1 MFDNL
6 SSKITS
12 VLNKLTSKGRITEQ
26 DIDSTLREVR
36 LALLEADVN
45 FKVARDLMN
54 NIREKSLNADLLN
67 NITPGQQIIKITHE
81 EFTNILGK
89 TNHKI
94 LFSEQSPSVILLV
107 GLNGSGKTTTAA
119 KLAKRL
125 SDSGQKP
132 FLVPADLARPAAVT
146 QLISLSENL
155 GLEAYKPDL
164 NSTPV
169 EVCKNA
175 ILQSN
180 KANAAWTIIDTA
192 GRLQVDDE
200 LMNEL
205 KNIKD
210 QVRPDEVLLVVDS
223 MTGQESVNVA
233 QSFNEYVGLTGLI
246 LSKLDGDA
254 RGGAALSITSVTGV
268 PIKFIGTGERPDA
281 LEQFHPDRLASR
293 ILGMGDIVTLAEKA
307 QKNFDQTK
315 TLELEKKMRQSTFDL
330 EDFLGQL
337 DSLKS
342 MGPLGDVLGMI
353 PGMGKLSS
361 KLDDASVNERHLS
374 QIQAIILSMTVD
386 ERRDPNLINGS
397 RKKRIAKGSGTSP
410 QQVNQLL
417 NQFSQTRKL
426 MKQMNSGQGFKAM
439 QRLLR

>member
-1 MFDNL
+1 MFENL
-6 SSKITS
+6 SD
-12 VLNKLTSKGRITEQ
+12 KLTHALKVLGNKGRITEK
-26 DIDSTLREVR
+26 DLDFAMREIR

-45 FKVARDLMN
+45 FKVVKSLIAKIKERAVGADIL
-54 NIREKSLNADLLN
+54 ESLNAHN
-67 NITPGQQIIKITHE
+67 QIVKITNDE
-81 EFTNILGK
+81 LTSILTGESHSLDRRA
-89 TNHKI
+89 NNGSI
-94 LFSEQSPSVILLV
+94 LIV
-107 GLNGSGKTTTAA
+107 GLNGAGKTTTAA

-125 SDSGQKP
+125 NDSKEKP
-132 FLVPADLARPAAVT
+132 FLVPADLARPAAVK
-146 QLISLSENL
+146 QLISLSEKM
-155 GLEAYKPDL
+155 GIEVHQSEL
-164 NSTPV
+164 NSSPLK
-169 EVCKNA
+169 VCKTA
-175 ILQSN
+175 LAYSN
-180 KANAAWTIIDTA
+180 KINATWTIIDTA

-205 KNIKD
+205 KAIKD
-210 QVRPDEVLLVVDS
+210 EVKPDEVLLVVDA

-233 QSFNEYVGLTGLI
+233 QSFNQYVGLTGLI

-268 PIKFIGTGERPDA
+268 PIKFIGTGENPDA
-281 LEQFHPDRLASR
+281 LEPFHPDRLASR
-293 ILGMGDIVTLAEKA
+293 ILGMGDLITLAEKA
-307 QKNFDQTK
+307 QKNFDETK

-353 PGMGKLSS
+353 PGMNKLSS
-361 KLDDASVNERHLS
+361 KLEDASLNEHHLS
-374 QIQAIILSMTVD
+374 QIQAIIFSMTVD
-386 ERRDPNLINGS
+386 ERRNPNLINGS

-417 NQFSQTRKL
+417 NQFNQTRKL
-426 MKQMNSGQGFKAM
+426 MKQMNSGKGFKAM

>member
-1 MFDNL
+1 MFENL
-6 SSKITS
+6 SD
-12 VLNKLTSKGRITEQ
+12 KLTHALKVLGNKGRITEK
-26 DIDSTLREVR
+26 DLDFAMREIR

-45 FKVARDLMN
+45 FKVVKSLIAKIKERAVGADIL
-54 NIREKSLNADLLN
+54 ESLNAHN
-67 NITPGQQIIKITHE
+67 QIVKITNDE
-81 EFTNILGK
+81 LTSILTGESHSLDRRA
-89 TNHKI
+89 NNGSI
-94 LFSEQSPSVILLV
+94 LIV
-107 GLNGSGKTTTAA
+107 GLNGAGKTTTAA

-125 SDSGQKP
+125 NDSKEKP
-132 FLVPADLARPAAVT
+132 FLVPADLARPAAVK
-146 QLISLSENL
+146 QLISLSEKM
-155 GLEAYKPDL
+155 GIEVHQSEL
-164 NSTPV
+164 NSSPLQ
-169 EVCKNA
+169 VCKTA
-175 ILQSN
+175 LAYSN
-180 KANAAWTIIDTA
+180 KINATWTIIDTA

-205 KNIKD
+205 KAIKD
-210 QVRPDEVLLVVDS
+210 EVKPDEVLLVVDA

-233 QSFNEYVGLTGLI
+233 QSFNQYLGLTGLI

-254 RGGAALSITSVTGV
+254 RGGAALSITSVTGI
-268 PIKFIGTGERPDA
+268 PIKFIGTGENPDA
-281 LEQFHPDRLASR
+281 LEPFHPDRLASR
-293 ILGMGDIVTLAEKA
+293 ILGMGDLITLAEKA
-307 QKNFDQTK
+307 QKNFDETK

-353 PGMGKLSS
+353 PGMNKLSS
-361 KLDDASVNERHLS
+361 KLEDASLNEHHLS
-374 QIQAIILSMTVD
+374 QIQAIIFSMTVD
-386 ERRDPNLINGS
+386 ERRNPNLINGS

-417 NQFSQTRKL
+417 NQFNQTRKL

>member
-1 MFDNL
+1 MFENL
-6 SSKITS
+6 SD
-12 VLNKLTSKGRITEQ
+12 KLTHALKILSNKGRITEK
-26 DIDSTLREVR
+26 DLDVAMREIR

-45 FKVARDLMN
+45 FKVVKTLIARIKERAVGTDIL
-54 NIREKSLNADLLN
+54 ESLNAHN
-67 NITPGQQIIKITHE
+67 QIVKITNDE
-81 EFTNILGK
+81 LTSILSGESHSL
-89 TNHKI
+89 HK
-94 LFSEQSPSVILLV
+94 SSDNASILLV
-107 GLNGSGKTTTAA
+107 GLNGAGKTTTAA
-119 KLAKRL
+119 KLAKQL
-125 SDSGQKP
+125 SDSGEKP
-132 FLVPADLARPAAVT
+132 LLVPADLARPAAVN
-146 QLISLSENL
+146 QLVSLSERL
-155 GLEAYKPDL
+155 GLEFYESDL
-164 NSTPV
+164 NSTPLK
-169 EVCKNA
+169 VCQSA
-175 ILQSN
+175 IAHGN
-180 KANAAWTIIDTA
+180 KIDASWTIIDTA

-205 KNIKD
+205 KSIKK
-210 QVRPDEVLLVVDS
+210 QVNPDEVLLVVDA

-268 PIKFIGTGERPDA
+268 PIKFIGTGEHPDA
-281 LEQFHPDRLASR
+281 LEPFHPDRLASR

-307 QKNFDQTK
+307 QKNFDHTK

-337 DSLKS
+337 NSLKT
-342 MGPLGDVLGMI
+342 MGPLGDILGMI
-353 PGMGKLSS
+353 PGMNKLSS
-361 KLDDASVNERHLS
+361 KLDDAGVNEHHLS
-374 QIQAIILSMTVD
+374 QIEAIILSMTAD
-386 ERRDPNLINGS
+386 ERRTPNLINGS

>member
-1 MFDNL
+1 MFENL
-6 SSKITS
+6 SD
-12 VLNKLTSKGRITEQ
+12 KLTNALKALSNKGRITEK
-26 DIDSTLREVR
+26 DLDVAMREIR

-45 FKVARDLMN
+45 FKVVKTLIARIKERAVGADIL
-54 NIREKSLNADLLN
+54 ETLNAHN
-67 NITPGQQIIKITHE
+67 QIVKITNDE
-81 EFTNILGK
+81 LTSILSGDSH
-89 TNHKI
+89 TLHK
-94 LFSEQSPSVILLV
+94 PSNNAAILLV
-107 GLNGSGKTTTAA
+107 GLNGAGKTTTAA

-125 SDSGQKP
+125 SDSGQKS

-146 QLISLSENL
+146 QLISLSEEL
-155 GLEAYKPDL
+155 GLDVYKSDL
-164 NSTPV
+164 NSTPI
-169 EVCKNA
+169 EVCKNG
-175 ILQSN
+175 IEQGKKIDTS
-180 KANAAWTIIDTA
+180 WTIIDTA

-210 QVRPDEVLLVVDS
+210 QVNPDEVLLVVDA

-254 RGGAALSITSVTGV
+254 KGGAALSITSVTGV
-268 PIKFIGTGERPDA
+268 PIKFIGTGEHPDA
-281 LEQFHPDRLASR
+281 LEQFHPERLASR

-315 TLELEKKMRQSTFDL
+315 TLELEKKMRQSSFDL

-342 MGPLGDVLGMI
+342 MGPLGDILGMI
-353 PGMGKLSS
+353 PGMNKLSS

-374 QIQAIILSMTVD
+374 HIEAIILSMTTD
-386 ERRDPNLINGS
+386 ERRNPNLINGS

-426 MKQMNSGQGFKAM
+426 MKQMNSGQGIKAM

>member
-1 MFDNL
+1 MFENL
-6 SSKITS
+6 S
-12 VLNKLTSKGRITEQ
+12 NKLTQTLKILSNKGRITEK
-26 DIDSTLREVR
+26 DLDVAMREIR

-45 FKVARDLMN
+45 FKVVKNLIARIKERAVGSDIL
-54 NIREKSLNADLLN
+54 ESLNAHN
-67 NITPGQQIIKITHE
+67 QIVKITNDE
-81 EFTNILGK
+81 LTSILTGNSHSLDK
-89 TNHKI
+89 NSDNST
-94 LFSEQSPSVILLV
+94 ILLV
-107 GLNGSGKTTTAA
+107 GLNGAGKTTTAA
-119 KLAKRL
+119 KLAKHL

-155 GLEAYKPDL
+155 RLEAYKPDL

-175 ILQSN
+175 IRQSN
-180 KANAAWTIIDTA
+180 KVDAAWTIIDTA
-192 GRLQVDDE
+192 GRLQVDED

-210 QVRPDEVLLVVDS
+210 QVRPDEVLLVVDA

-281 LEQFHPDRLASR
+281 IEQFHPDRLASR

-307 QKNFDQTK
+307 QKNFDQSK

-353 PGMGKLSS
+353 PGMSKLSS
-361 KLDDASVNERHLS
+361 KLDDASVNERHIS

-386 ERRDPNLINGS
+386 ERRNPNLINGS
-397 RKKRIAKGSGTSP
+397 RKKRIARGSGTSA

-417 NQFSQTRKL
+417 NQFTQTRKL

>member
-1 MFDNL
+1 MFENL
-6 SSKITS
+6 SD
-12 VLNKLTSKGRITEQ
+12 KLTHALKVLGNKGRITEK
-26 DIDSTLREVR
+26 DLDFAMREIR

-45 FKVARDLMN
+45 FKVVKSLIAKIKERAVGADIL
-54 NIREKSLNADLLN
+54 ESLNAHN
-67 NITPGQQIIKITHE
+67 QIVKITNDE
-81 EFTNILGK
+81 LTSILTGESHSLDRRA
-89 TNHKI
+89 NNGSI
-94 LFSEQSPSVILLV
+94 LIV
-107 GLNGSGKTTTAA
+107 GLNGAGKTTTAA

-125 SDSGQKP
+125 NDSKEKP
-132 FLVPADLARPAAVT
+132 FLVPADLARPAAVK
-146 QLISLSENL
+146 QLISLSEKM
-155 GLEAYKPDL
+155 GIEVHQSEL
-164 NSTPV
+164 NSSPLK
-169 EVCKNA
+169 VCKTA
-175 ILQSN
+175 LAYSN
-180 KANAAWTIIDTA
+180 KINATWTIIDTA

-205 KNIKD
+205 KAIKD
-210 QVRPDEVLLVVDS
+210 EVKPDEVLLVVDA

-233 QSFNEYVGLTGLI
+233 QSFNQYLGLTGLI

-254 RGGAALSITSVTGV
+254 RGGAALSITSVTGI
-268 PIKFIGTGERPDA
+268 PIKFIGTGENPDA
-281 LEQFHPDRLASR
+281 LEPFHPDRLASR
-293 ILGMGDIVTLAEKA
+293 ILGMGDLITLAEKA
-307 QKNFDQTK
+307 QKNFDETK

-353 PGMGKLSS
+353 PGMNKLSS
-361 KLDDASVNERHLS
+361 KLEDASLNEHHLS
-374 QIQAIILSMTVD
+374 QIQAIIFSMTVD
-386 ERRDPNLINGS
+386 ERRNPNLINGS

-417 NQFSQTRKL
+417 NQFNQTRKL

>member
-1 MFDNL
+1 MFENL
-6 SSKITS
+6 SD
-12 VLNKLTSKGRITEQ
+12 KLTHALKVLGNKGRITEK
-26 DIDSTLREVR
+26 DLDFAMREIR

-45 FKVARDLMN
+45 FKVVKSLIAKIKERAVGADIL
-54 NIREKSLNADLLN
+54 ESLNAHN
-67 NITPGQQIIKITHE
+67 QIVKITNDE
-81 EFTNILGK
+81 LTSILTGESHSLDRRA
-89 TNHKI
+89 NNGSI
-94 LFSEQSPSVILLV
+94 LIV
-107 GLNGSGKTTTAA
+107 GLNGAGKTTTAA

-125 SDSGQKP
+125 NDSKEKP
-132 FLVPADLARPAAVT
+132 FLVPADLARPAAVK
-146 QLISLSENL
+146 QLISLSEKM
-155 GLEAYKPDL
+155 GIEVHQSEL
-164 NSTPV
+164 NSSPLK
-169 EVCKNA
+169 VCKTA
-175 ILQSN
+175 LAYSN
-180 KANAAWTIIDTA
+180 KINATWTIIDTA

-205 KNIKD
+205 KAIKD
-210 QVRPDEVLLVVDS
+210 EVKPDEVLLVVDA

-233 QSFNEYVGLTGLI
+233 QSFNQYLGLTGLI

-268 PIKFIGTGERPDA
+268 PIKFIGTGENPDA
-281 LEQFHPDRLASR
+281 LEPFHPDRLASR
-293 ILGMGDIVTLAEKA
+293 ILGMGDLITLAEKA
-307 QKNFDQTK
+307 QKNFDETK

-353 PGMGKLSS
+353 PGMNKLSS
-361 KLDDASVNERHLS
+361 KLEDASLNEHHLS
-374 QIQAIILSMTVD
+374 QIQAIIFSMTVD
-386 ERRDPNLINGS
+386 ERRNPNLINGS

-417 NQFSQTRKL
+417 NQFNQTRKL

>member
-1 MFDNL
+1 MFENL
-6 SSKITS
+6 S
-12 VLNKLTSKGRITEQ
+12 NKLTQTLKTLSNKGRITEK
-26 DIDSTLREVR
+26 DLDVAMREIR

-45 FKVARDLMN
+45 FKVVKNLIVRIKERAVGSDIL
-54 NIREKSLNADLLN
+54 ESLNAHN
-67 NITPGQQIIKITHE
+67 QIVKITNDE
-81 EFTNILGK
+81 LTSILTGTSHSLDK
-89 TNHKI
+89 NSDKST
-94 LFSEQSPSVILLV
+94 ILLV
-107 GLNGSGKTTTAA
+107 GLNGAGKTTTAA
-119 KLAKRL
+119 KLAKHL

-155 GLEAYKPDL
+155 RLEAYKPDL

-175 ILQSN
+175 IRQSN
-180 KANAAWTIIDTA
+180 KVDAAWTIIDTA

-210 QVRPDEVLLVVDS
+210 QVRPDEVLLVVDA

-353 PGMGKLSS
+353 PGMSKLSS
-361 KLDDASVNERHLS
+361 KLDDASVNERHIS

-386 ERRDPNLINGS
+386 ERRNPNLINGS
-397 RKKRIAKGSGTSP
+397 RKKRIARGSGTSA

-417 NQFSQTRKL
+417 NQFTQTRKL

>member
-1 MFDNL
+1 MFENL
-6 SSKITS
+6 SD
-12 VLNKLTSKGRITEQ
+12 KLTHALKALSNKGRITEK
-26 DIDSTLREVR
+26 DLDVAMREIR

-45 FKVARDLMN
+45 FKVVKTLIARIKERAVGADVL
-54 NIREKSLNADLLN
+54 ETLNAHN
-67 NITPGQQIIKITHE
+67 QIVKITNDE
-81 EFTNILGK
+81 LTSILSGDSH
-89 TNHKI
+89 TLHK
-94 LFSEQSPSVILLV
+94 PSNNASILLV
-107 GLNGSGKTTTAA
+107 GLNGAGKTTTAA
-119 KLAKRL
+119 KLAKHL
-125 SDSGQKP
+125 SDSGQKS

-146 QLISLSENL
+146 QLISLSEEL
-155 GLEAYKPDL
+155 GLEVYKSDL
-164 NSTPV
+164 NSTPI
-169 EVCKNA
+169 EVCKNGIDQGKKIDA
-175 ILQSN
+175 S
-180 KANAAWTIIDTA
+180 WTIIDTA

-210 QVRPDEVLLVVDS
+210 HVSPDEVLLVVDA

-268 PIKFIGTGERPDA
+268 PIKFIGTGEHPDA
-281 LEQFHPDRLASR
+281 LEQFHPDRLSSR

-315 TLELEKKMRQSTFDL
+315 TLELEKKMRQSSFDL

-342 MGPLGDVLGMI
+342 MGPLGDILGMI
-353 PGMGKLSS
+353 PGMNKLSS

-374 QIQAIILSMTVD
+374 HIEAIILSMTID
-386 ERRDPNLINGS
+386 ERRNPNLINGS

-426 MKQMNSGQGFKAM
+426 MKQMNSGQGIKAM

>member
-1 MFDNL
+1 MFENL
-6 SSKITS
+6 SD
-12 VLNKLTSKGRITEQ
+12 KLTHALKVLGNKGRITEK
-26 DIDSTLREVR
+26 DLDFAMREIR

-45 FKVARDLMN
+45 FKVVKSLIAKIKERAVGADIL
-54 NIREKSLNADLLN
+54 ESLNAHN
-67 NITPGQQIIKITHE
+67 QIVKITNDE
-81 EFTNILGK
+81 LTSILTGESHSLDRRA
-89 TNHKI
+89 NNGSI
-94 LFSEQSPSVILLV
+94 LIV
-107 GLNGSGKTTTAA
+107 GLNGAGKTTTAA

-125 SDSGQKP
+125 NDSKEKP
-132 FLVPADLARPAAVT
+132 FLVPADLARPAAVK
-146 QLISLSENL
+146 QLISLSEKM
-155 GLEAYKPDL
+155 GIEVHQSEL
-164 NSTPV
+164 NSSPLQ
-169 EVCKNA
+169 VCKTA
-175 ILQSN
+175 LAYSN
-180 KANAAWTIIDTA
+180 KINATWTIIDTA

-205 KNIKD
+205 KAIKD
-210 QVRPDEVLLVVDS
+210 EVKPDEVLLVVDA

-233 QSFNEYVGLTGLI
+233 QSFNQYVGLTGLI

-254 RGGAALSITSVTGV
+254 RGVAALSITSVTGV
-268 PIKFIGTGERPDA
+268 PIKFIGTGENPDA
-281 LEQFHPDRLASR
+281 LEPFHPDRLASR
-293 ILGMGDIVTLAEKA
+293 ILGMGDLITLAEKA
-307 QKNFDQTK
+307 QKNFDETK

-353 PGMGKLSS
+353 PGMNKLSS
-361 KLDDASVNERHLS
+361 KLEDASLNEHHLS
-374 QIQAIILSMTVD
+374 QIQAIIFSMTVD
-386 ERRDPNLINGS
+386 ERRNPNLINGS

-417 NQFSQTRKL
+417 NQFNQTRKL

>member
-1 MFDNL
+1 MFENL
-6 SSKITS
+6 S
-12 VLNKLTSKGRITEQ
+12 NKLTQTLKILSNKGRITEK
-26 DIDSTLREVR
+26 DLDVAMREIR

-45 FKVARDLMN
+45 FKVVKNLIARIKERAVGSDIL
-54 NIREKSLNADLLN
+54 ESLNAHN
-67 NITPGQQIIKITHE
+67 QIVKITNDE
-81 EFTNILGK
+81 LTSILTGTSHSLDK
-89 TNHKI
+89 NSDKST
-94 LFSEQSPSVILLV
+94 ILLV
-107 GLNGSGKTTTAA
+107 GLNGAGKTTTAA
-119 KLAKRL
+119 KLAKHL

-155 GLEAYKPDL
+155 RLEAYKPDL

-175 ILQSN
+175 IRQSN
-180 KANAAWTIIDTA
+180 KVDAAWTIIDTA

-210 QVRPDEVLLVVDS
+210 QVRPDEVLLVVDA

-353 PGMGKLSS
+353 PGMSKLSS
-361 KLDDASVNERHLS
+361 KLDDASVNERHIS

-386 ERRDPNLINGS
+386 ERRNPNLINGS
-397 RKKRIAKGSGTSP
+397 RKKRIARGSGTSA

-417 NQFSQTRKL
+417 NQFTQTRKL

>member
-1 MFDNL
+1 MFENL
-6 SSKITS
+6 SD
-12 VLNKLTSKGRITEQ
+12 KLTHALKVLGNKGRITEK
-26 DIDSTLREVR
+26 DLDFAMREIR

-45 FKVARDLMN
+45 FKVVKSLIAKIKERAVGADIL
-54 NIREKSLNADLLN
+54 ESLNAHN
-67 NITPGQQIIKITHE
+67 QIVKITNDE
-81 EFTNILGK
+81 LTSILTGESHSLDRRA
-89 TNHKI
+89 NNGSI
-94 LFSEQSPSVILLV
+94 LIV
-107 GLNGSGKTTTAA
+107 GLNGAGKTTTAA

-125 SDSGQKP
+125 NDSKEKP
-132 FLVPADLARPAAVT
+132 FLVPADLARPAAVK
-146 QLISLSENL
+146 QLISLSEKM
-155 GLEAYKPDL
+155 GIEVHQSEL
-164 NSTPV
+164 NSSPLQ
-169 EVCKNA
+169 VCKTA
-175 ILQSN
+175 LAYSN
-180 KANAAWTIIDTA
+180 KINATWTIIDTA

-205 KNIKD
+205 KAIKD
-210 QVRPDEVLLVVDS
+210 EVKPDEVLLVVDA

-233 QSFNEYVGLTGLI
+233 QSFNQYVGLTGLI

-268 PIKFIGTGERPDA
+268 PIKFIGTGENPDA
-281 LEQFHPDRLASR
+281 LEPFHPDRLASR
-293 ILGMGDIVTLAEKA
+293 ILGMGDLITLAEKA
-307 QKNFDQTK
+307 QKNFDETK

-353 PGMGKLSS
+353 PGMNKLSS
-361 KLDDASVNERHLS
+361 KLEDASLNEHHLS
-374 QIQAIILSMTVD
+374 QIQAIIFSMTVD
-386 ERRDPNLINGS
+386 ERRNPNLINGS

-417 NQFSQTRKL
+417 NQFNQTRKL
-426 MKQMNSGQGFKAM
+426 MKQMNSGKGFKAM

>member
-1 MFDNL
+1 MFENL
-6 SSKITS
+6 S
-12 VLNKLTSKGRITEQ
+12 NKLTQTLKILSNKGRITEK
-26 DIDSTLREVR
+26 DLDVAMREIR

-45 FKVARDLMN
+45 FKVVKNLIARIKERAVGSDIL
-54 NIREKSLNADLLN
+54 ESLNAHN
-67 NITPGQQIIKITHE
+67 QIVKITNDE
-81 EFTNILGK
+81 LTSILTGTSHSLDK
-89 TNHKI
+89 NSDNST
-94 LFSEQSPSVILLV
+94 ILLV
-107 GLNGSGKTTTAA
+107 GLNGAGKTTTAA
-119 KLAKRL
+119 KLAKHL

-155 GLEAYKPDL
+155 RLEAYKPDL

-175 ILQSN
+175 IRQSN
-180 KANAAWTIIDTA
+180 KVDAAWTIIDTA

-210 QVRPDEVLLVVDS
+210 QVRPDEVLLVVDA

-353 PGMGKLSS
+353 PGMSKLSS
-361 KLDDASVNERHLS
+361 KLDDASVNERHIS

-386 ERRDPNLINGS
+386 ERRNPNLINGS
-397 RKKRIAKGSGTSP
+397 RKKRIARGSGTSA

-417 NQFSQTRKL
+417 NQFTQTRKL

>member
-1 MFDNL
+1 MFENL
-6 SSKITS
+6 SD
-12 VLNKLTSKGRITEQ
+12 KLTHALKVLGNKGRITEK
-26 DIDSTLREVR
+26 DLDFAMREIR

-45 FKVARDLMN
+45 FKVVKSLIAKIKERAVGADIL
-54 NIREKSLNADLLN
+54 ESLNAHN
-67 NITPGQQIIKITHE
+67 QIVKITNDE
-81 EFTNILGK
+81 LTSILTGESHSLDRRA
-89 TNHKI
+89 NNGSI
-94 LFSEQSPSVILLV
+94 LIV
-107 GLNGSGKTTTAA
+107 GLNGAGKTTTAA

-125 SDSGQKP
+125 NDSKEKP
-132 FLVPADLARPAAVT
+132 FLVPADLARPAAVK
-146 QLISLSENL
+146 QLISLSEKM
-155 GLEAYKPDL
+155 GIEVHQSEL
-164 NSTPV
+164 NSSPLQ
-169 EVCKNA
+169 VCKTA
-175 ILQSN
+175 LAYSN
-180 KANAAWTIIDTA
+180 KINATWTIIDTA

-205 KNIKD
+205 KAIKD
-210 QVRPDEVLLVVDS
+210 EVKPDEVLLVVDA

-233 QSFNEYVGLTGLI
+233 QSFNQYVGLTGLI

-254 RGGAALSITSVTGV
+254 RGGAALSITSVTGI
-268 PIKFIGTGERPDA
+268 PIKFIGTGENPDA
-281 LEQFHPDRLASR
+281 LEPFHPDRLASR
-293 ILGMGDIVTLAEKA
+293 ILGMGDLITLAEKA
-307 QKNFDQTK
+307 QKNFDETK

-353 PGMGKLSS
+353 PGMNKLSS
-361 KLDDASVNERHLS
+361 KLEDASLNEHHLS
-374 QIQAIILSMTVD
+374 QIQAIIFSMTVD
-386 ERRDPNLINGS
+386 ERRNPNLINGS

-417 NQFSQTRKL
+417 NQFNQTRKL

>member
-1 MFDNL
+1 MFENL
-6 SSKITS
+6 SD
-12 VLNKLTSKGRITEQ
+12 KLTHALKVLGNKGRITEK
-26 DIDSTLREVR
+26 DLDFAMREIR

-45 FKVARDLMN
+45 FKVVKSLIAKIKERAVGTDIL
-54 NIREKSLNADLLN
+54 ESLNAHN
-67 NITPGQQIIKITHE
+67 QIVKITNDE
-81 EFTNILGK
+81 LTSILTGESHSLDRRA
-89 TNHKI
+89 NNGSI
-94 LFSEQSPSVILLV
+94 LIV
-107 GLNGSGKTTTAA
+107 GLNGAGKTTTAA

-125 SDSGQKP
+125 NDSKEKP
-132 FLVPADLARPAAVT
+132 FLVPADLARPAAVK
-146 QLISLSENL
+146 QLISLSEKM
-155 GLEAYKPDL
+155 GIEVHQSEL
-164 NSTPV
+164 NSSPLQ
-169 EVCKNA
+169 VCKTA
-175 ILQSN
+175 LAYSN
-180 KANAAWTIIDTA
+180 KINATWTIIDTA
-192 GRLQVDDE
+192 ARLQVDDE

-205 KNIKD
+205 KAIKD
-210 QVRPDEVLLVVDS
+210 EVKPDEVLLVVDA

-233 QSFNEYVGLTGLI
+233 QSFNQYVGLTGLI

-268 PIKFIGTGERPDA
+268 PIKFIGTGENPDA
-281 LEQFHPDRLASR
+281 LEPFHPDRLASR
-293 ILGMGDIVTLAEKA
+293 ILGMGDLITLAEKA
-307 QKNFDQTK
+307 QKNFDETK

-353 PGMGKLSS
+353 PGMNKLSS
-361 KLDDASVNERHLS
+361 KLEDASLNEHHLS
-374 QIQAIILSMTVD
+374 QIQAIIFSMTVD
-386 ERRDPNLINGS
+386 ERRNPNLINGS

-417 NQFSQTRKL
+417 NQFNQTRKL

>member
-1 MFDNL
+1 MFENL
-6 SSKITS
+6 SD
-12 VLNKLTSKGRITEQ
+12 KLTHALKVLGNKGRITEK
-26 DIDSTLREVR
+26 DLDFAMREIR

-45 FKVARDLMN
+45 FKVVKSLIAKIKERAVGADIL
-54 NIREKSLNADLLN
+54 ESLNAHN
-67 NITPGQQIIKITHE
+67 QIVKITNDE
-81 EFTNILGK
+81 LTSILTGESHSLDRRA
-89 TNHKI
+89 NNGSI
-94 LFSEQSPSVILLV
+94 LIV
-107 GLNGSGKTTTAA
+107 GLNGAGKTTTAA

-125 SDSGQKP
+125 NDSKEKP
-132 FLVPADLARPAAVT
+132 FLVPADLARPAAVK
-146 QLISLSENL
+146 QLISLSEKM
-155 GLEAYKPDL
+155 GIEVHQSEL
-164 NSTPV
+164 NSSPLQ
-169 EVCKNA
+169 ECKTA
-175 ILQSN
+175 LAYSN
-180 KANAAWTIIDTA
+180 KINATWTIIDTA

-205 KNIKD
+205 KAIKD
-210 QVRPDEVLLVVDS
+210 EVKPDEVLLVVDA

-233 QSFNEYVGLTGLI
+233 QSFNQYVGLTGLI

-268 PIKFIGTGERPDA
+268 PIKFIGTGENPDA
-281 LEQFHPDRLASR
+281 LEPFHPDRLASR
-293 ILGMGDIVTLAEKA
+293 ILGMGDLITLAEKA
-307 QKNFDQTK
+307 QKNFDETK

-353 PGMGKLSS
+353 PGMNKLSS
-361 KLDDASVNERHLS
+361 KLEDASLNEHHLS
-374 QIQAIILSMTVD
+374 QIQAIIFSMTVD
-386 ERRDPNLINGS
+386 ERRNPNLINGS

-417 NQFSQTRKL
+417 NQFNQTRKL

>member
-1 MFDNL
+1 MFENL
-6 SSKITS
+6 SD
-12 VLNKLTSKGRITEQ
+12 KLTHALKVLGNKGRITEK
-26 DIDSTLREVR
+26 DLDFAMREIR

-45 FKVARDLMN
+45 FKVVKSLIAKIKERAVGADIL
-54 NIREKSLNADLLN
+54 ESLNAHN
-67 NITPGQQIIKITHE
+67 QIVKITNDE
-81 EFTNILGK
+81 LTSILTGESHSLDRRA
-89 TNHKI
+89 NNGSI
-94 LFSEQSPSVILLV
+94 LIV
-107 GLNGSGKTTTAA
+107 GLNGAGKTTTAA

-125 SDSGQKP
+125 NDSKEKP
-132 FLVPADLARPAAVT
+132 FLVPADLARPAAVK
-146 QLISLSENL
+146 QLISLSEKM
-155 GLEAYKPDL
+155 GIEVHQSEL
-164 NSTPV
+164 NSSPLQ
-169 EVCKNA
+169 VCKTA
-175 ILQSN
+175 LAYSN
-180 KANAAWTIIDTA
+180 KINATWTIIDTA

-205 KNIKD
+205 KAIKD
-210 QVRPDEVLLVVDS
+210 EVKPDEVLLVVDA

-233 QSFNEYVGLTGLI
+233 QSFNQYVGLTGLI

-268 PIKFIGTGERPDA
+268 PIKFIGTGENPDA
-281 LEQFHPDRLASR
+281 LEPFHPDRLASR
-293 ILGMGDIVTLAEKA
+293 ILGMGDLITLAEKA
-307 QKNFDQTK
+307 QKNFDETK

-353 PGMGKLSS
+353 PGMNKLSS
-361 KLDDASVNERHLS
+361 KLEDASLNEHHLS
-374 QIQAIILSMTVD
+374 QIQAIIFSMTVD
-386 ERRDPNLINGS
+386 ERRNPNLINGS

-417 NQFSQTRKL
+417 NQFNQTRKL

>member
-1 MFDNL
+1 MFENL
-6 SSKITS
+6 SD
-12 VLNKLTSKGRITEQ
+12 KLTHALKVLGNKGRITEK
-26 DIDSTLREVR
+26 DLDFAMREIR

-45 FKVARDLMN
+45 FKVVKSLIAKIKERAVGADIL
-54 NIREKSLNADLLN
+54 ESLNAHN
-67 NITPGQQIIKITHE
+67 QIVKITNDE
-81 EFTNILGK
+81 LTSILTGESHSLDRRA
-89 TNHKI
+89 NNGSI
-94 LFSEQSPSVILLV
+94 LIV
-107 GLNGSGKTTTAA
+107 GLNGAGKTTTAA

-125 SDSGQKP
+125 NDSKEKP
-132 FLVPADLARPAAVT
+132 FLVPADLARPAAVK
-146 QLISLSENL
+146 QLISLSEKM
-155 GLEAYKPDL
+155 GIEVHQSEL
-164 NSTPV
+164 NSSPLQ
-169 EVCKNA
+169 VCKTA
-175 ILQSN
+175 LAYSN
-180 KANAAWTIIDTA
+180 KINATWTIIDTA

-205 KNIKD
+205 KAIKD
-210 QVRPDEVLLVVDS
+210 EVKPDEVLLVVDA

-233 QSFNEYVGLTGLI
+233 QSFNQYVGLTGLI

-268 PIKFIGTGERPDA
+268 PIKFIGTGENPDA
-281 LEQFHPDRLASR
+281 LEPFHPDRLASR
-293 ILGMGDIVTLAEKA
+293 ILGMGDLITLAEKA
-307 QKNFDQTK
+307 QKNFDETK

-342 MGPLGDVLGMI
+342 MGPLGDVLGII
-353 PGMGKLSS
+353 PGINKLSS
-361 KLDDASVNERHLS
+361 KLEDASLNEHHLS
-374 QIQAIILSMTVD
+374 QIQAIIFSMTVD
-386 ERRDPNLINGS
+386 ERRNPNLINGS

-417 NQFSQTRKL
+417 NQFNQTRKL

>member
-1 MFDNL
+1 MFENL
-6 SSKITS
+6 SD
-12 VLNKLTSKGRITEQ
+12 KLTNALKALSNKGRITEK
-26 DIDSTLREVR
+26 DLDVAMREIR

-45 FKVARDLMN
+45 FKVVKTLIARIKERAVGADIL
-54 NIREKSLNADLLN
+54 ETLNAHN
-67 NITPGQQIIKITHE
+67 QIVKITNDE
-81 EFTNILGK
+81 LTSILSGDSHTLNK
-89 TNHKI
+89 
-94 LFSEQSPSVILLV
+94 PSNNASILLV
-107 GLNGSGKTTTAA
+107 GLNGAGKTTTAA
-119 KLAKRL
+119 KLAKHL
-125 SDSGQKP
+125 SDSGQKS
-132 FLVPADLARPAAVT
+132 FLVPADLARPAAIT
-146 QLISLSENL
+146 QLISLSEEL
-155 GLEAYKPDL
+155 GLDVYKSDL
-164 NSTPV
+164 NSTPI
-169 EVCKNA
+169 EVCKNG
-175 ILQSN
+175 IEQGKKIDTS
-180 KANAAWTIIDTA
+180 WTIIDTA

-210 QVRPDEVLLVVDS
+210 QVNPDEVLLVVDA

-254 RGGAALSITSVTGV
+254 KGGAALSITSVTGV
-268 PIKFIGTGERPDA
+268 PIKFIGTGEHPDA
-281 LEQFHPDRLASR
+281 LEQFHPERLASR

-315 TLELEKKMRQSTFDL
+315 TLELEKKMRQSSFDL
-330 EDFLGQL
+330 EDFRGQL

-342 MGPLGDVLGMI
+342 MGPLGDILGMI
-353 PGMGKLSS
+353 PGMNKLSS

-374 QIQAIILSMTVD
+374 HIEAIILSMTTD
-386 ERRDPNLINGS
+386 ERRNPNLINGS

-426 MKQMNSGQGFKAM
+426 MKQMNSGQGIKAM

>member
-1 MFDNL
+1 MFENL
-6 SSKITS
+6 SD
-12 VLNKLTSKGRITEQ
+12 KLTHALKVLGNKGRITEK
-26 DIDSTLREVR
+26 DLDFAMREIR

-45 FKVARDLMN
+45 FKVVKSLIAKIKERAVGADIL
-54 NIREKSLNADLLN
+54 ESLNAHN
-67 NITPGQQIIKITHE
+67 QIVKITNDE
-81 EFTNILGK
+81 LTSILTGESHSLDRRA
-89 TNHKI
+89 NNGSI
-94 LFSEQSPSVILLV
+94 LIV
-107 GLNGSGKTTTAA
+107 GLNGAGKTTTAA

-125 SDSGQKP
+125 NDSKEKP
-132 FLVPADLARPAAVT
+132 FLVPADLARPAAVK
-146 QLISLSENL
+146 QLISLSEKM
-155 GLEAYKPDL
+155 GIEVHQSEL
-164 NSTPV
+164 NSSPLK
-169 EVCKNA
+169 VCKTA
-175 ILQSN
+175 LAYSN
-180 KANAAWTIIDTA
+180 KINATWTIIDTA

-205 KNIKD
+205 KAIKD
-210 QVRPDEVLLVVDS
+210 EVKPDEVLLVVDA

-233 QSFNEYVGLTGLI
+233 QSFNQYVGLTGLI

-268 PIKFIGTGERPDA
+268 PIKFIGTGENPDA
-281 LEQFHPDRLASR
+281 LEPFHPDRLASR
-293 ILGMGDIVTLAEKA
+293 ILGMGDLITLAEKA
-307 QKNFDQTK
+307 QKNFDETK

-353 PGMGKLSS
+353 PGMNKLSS
-361 KLDDASVNERHLS
+361 KLEDASLNEHHLS
-374 QIQAIILSMTVD
+374 QIQAIIFSMTVD
-386 ERRDPNLINGS
+386 ERRNPNLINGS

-417 NQFSQTRKL
+417 NQFNQTRKL

>member
-1 MFDNL
+1 MFENL
-6 SSKITS
+6 S
-12 VLNKLTSKGRITEQ
+12 NKLTQTLKILSNKGRITEK
-26 DIDSTLREVR
+26 DLDVAMREIR

-45 FKVARDLMN
+45 FKVVKNLIARIKERAVGSDIL
-54 NIREKSLNADLLN
+54 ESLNAHN
-67 NITPGQQIIKITHE
+67 QIVKITNDE
-81 EFTNILGK
+81 LTSILTGNSHSLDK
-89 TNHKI
+89 NSDNST
-94 LFSEQSPSVILLV
+94 ILLV
-107 GLNGSGKTTTAA
+107 GLNGAGKTTTAA
-119 KLAKRL
+119 KLAKHL

-155 GLEAYKPDL
+155 RLEAYKPDL

-175 ILQSN
+175 IRQSN
-180 KANAAWTIIDTA
+180 KVDAAWTIIDTA

-210 QVRPDEVLLVVDS
+210 QVRPDEVLLVVDA

-353 PGMGKLSS
+353 PGMSKLSS
-361 KLDDASVNERHLS
+361 KLDDASVNERHIS

-386 ERRDPNLINGS
+386 ERRNPNLINGS
-397 RKKRIAKGSGTSP
+397 RKKRIARGSGTSA

-417 NQFSQTRKL
+417 NQFTQTRKL

>member
-1 MFDNL
+1 MIL
-6 SSKITS
+6 S
-12 VLNKLTSKGRITEQ
+12 NKGRITEK
-26 DIDSTLREVR
+26 DLDVAMREIR

-45 FKVARDLMN
+45 FKVVKNLIARIKERAGGSDIL
-54 NIREKSLNADLLN
+54 ESLNAHN
-67 NITPGQQIIKITHE
+67 QIVKITNDE
-81 EFTNILGK
+81 LTSILTGNSHSLNK
-89 TNHKI
+89 NSDNST
-94 LFSEQSPSVILLV
+94 ILLV
-107 GLNGSGKTTTAA
+107 VLNGAGKTTTAA

-281 LEQFHPDRLASR
+281 LEQFHPDL
-293 ILGMGDIVTLAEKA
+293 
-307 QKNFDQTK
+307 
-315 TLELEKKMRQSTFDL
+315 
-330 EDFLGQL
+330 
-337 DSLKS
+337 SL
-342 MGPLGDVLGMI
+342 I
-353 PGMGKLSS
+353 
-361 KLDDASVNERHLS
+361 H
-374 QIQAIILSMTVD
+374 I
-386 ERRDPNLINGS
+386 
-397 RKKRIAKGSGTSP
+397 
-410 QQVNQLL
+410 
-417 NQFSQTRKL
+417 
-426 MKQMNSGQGFKAM
+426 
-439 QRLLR
+439 